1 MNTSDILLNSD
12 LVVKE
17 TDSVDDIMKLLRGTK
32 APGFTVVNTDQTVV
46 GVISGSDFFT
56 NELGVHIPTYVQLL
70 TESKFEKNSDKDLPY
85 AASQLIHATAADIMN
100 QSVFFAHMD
109 TPVEVLAAIF
119 AEHPQ
124 GVIPVV
130 DQANKFLG
138 VVTPSQIYK
147 IVAKD
152 TTSPPLIDK
161 KIVRP
166 VDSELGFVKKDMKSN
181 FALIAKSKAKLWLS
195 TTLVLFIIGFAL
207 GIIFIVDPK
216 PIMESLNDNFSSL
229 LEKIF

>member
-12 LVVKE
+12 LVLKE
-17 TDSVDDIMKLLRGTK
+17 TDSVDEAMKIFRTTNASGL
-32 APGFTVVNTDQTVV
+32 AVVNTEQTVV
-46 GVISGSDFFT
+46 GVISGSDLFT

-85 AASQLIHATAADIMN
+85 AASQLIHATCSDIMN

-109 TPVEVLAAIF
+109 TSVEVLAAIF

-130 DQANKFLG
+130 DPANKFIG

-147 IVAKD
+147 ILAKD
-152 TTSPPLIDK
+152 TVPPPLLDK